1 LLAFTF
7 SGVSL
12 QYLQYAH
19 AVPYSYISKGGI
31 KMKKKFN
38 VFSLLIAA
46 VLMIGLAGCGKSTGG
61 SASGDSDKITLKLG
75 HNQPTSSP
83 FHAGAEK
90 FAELVSEKSDGKVKV
105 EVYHD
110 SQLGDEGELAAGT
123 KMGTVDIS
131 LVATGSV
138 TQYYPRYSMFDLP
151 FLFRDYDHVDKV
163 LQGEVGEKLASEA
176 EEQGGFKV
184 MSYWESGFRHY
195 LNSKRPLES
204 PEDLK
209 GLKIRTPEWPV
220 LTSATETL
228 GASAVPMPFSELYM
242 AAQHG
247 VVDGQE
253 GPLFAIKSSK
263 MYEVQDYMVLDG
275 HTYTAMLLIMNPKKF
290 DSLSKD
296 VQEVLIEASKEAG
309 DYERELIR
317 DNEKKDIQ
325 YLKEEGDLKIEENP
339 DKEAWR
345 KAVQPVYDKYSD
357 EFGKEL
363 IQQIMDTN

>member
-1 LLAFTF
+1 MNQDCH
-7 SGVSL
+7 S
-12 QYLQYAH
+12 
-19 AVPYSYISKGGI
+19 PSYRANYKGGI

-38 VFSLLIAA
+38 VFSLIMAA
-46 VLMIGLAGCGKSTGG
+46 VLLIGLAGCGKSAGG
-61 SASGDSDKITLKLG
+61 SESKAVTLKLG

-90 FAELVSEKSDGKVKV
+90 FAELVAEKSDGNVKV
-105 EVYHD
+105 DVYHD
-110 SQLGDEGELAAGT
+110 SQLGDEGELATGT

-163 LQGEVGEKLASEA
+163 LQGEVGEQLASEA

-195 LNSKRPLES
+195 VNSKRPLKS
-204 PEDLK
+204 PQDLE

-253 GPLFAIKSSK
+253 GPIFAIKSSK

-275 HTYTAMLLIMNPKKF
+275 HTYTAMLLIMNPDKF
-290 DSLSKD
+290 NSLSKD
-296 VQEVLIEASKEAG
+296 VQEVLTEASKEAG
-309 DYERELIR
+309 DYERQLIR
-317 DNEKKDIQ
+317 DNEKEDIQ
-325 YLKEEGDLKIEENP
+325 YLKEEGDLEIEENP
-339 DKEAWR
+339 DKDGWR

-363 IQQIMDTN
+363 IQQIMDTK